1 MFGCLILKRLSII
14 THNIEIPVK
23 VAVTQ
28 EFGQE
33 CCLCQLICHIHSCSQ
48 SLILLSAFIFAC
60 EGIYKA
66 LNLKHSWSH
75 AYVYVVCYVT
85 SILIFNEQCI
95 PIINYK
101 SALKVALYWACQ
113 NSVINDVICLRPV
126 SRDRLAVGAGAG
138 AGGGQCDAQLPLQ
151 CQRGQGEHPS
161 HVSLLEHPMQKP

>member
-1 MFGCLILKRLSII
+1 M
-14 THNIEIPVK
+14 
-23 VAVTQ
+23 AVTQ

-113 NSVINDVICLRPV
+113 NSVINDVICLHPV

-138 AGGGQCDAQLPLQ
+138 AGGGQRDAQLPLQ

-161 HVSLLEHPMQKP
+161 HVPLLEHPMQNP